1 MSADDIAPELLD
13 MIELDEEF
21 RSRLYIDTE
30 GLQTIGLGF
39 CLDRMPMPRAVAL
52 YWCRYILSSLQNRI
66 STAKDVGEIFQQLD
80 QPRQWAIL
88 NMCYQMGVSGVCQFK
103 KMWAALGAGDYDRAE
118 KEALDSVWAVQTKQ
132 RANRVAGVIRSG
144 SLEGY
149 GLES

>member
-13 MIELDEEF
+13 MIQHDEGF

-30 GLQTIGLGF
+30 GLQTIGIGF
-39 CLDRMPMPRAVAL
+39 CLDRAPLPKPVAL
-52 YWCRYILSSLQNRI
+52 YWCAYILDKMNTRI
-66 STAKDVGEIFQQLD
+66 SNAKDVGEIFQQLD
-80 QPRQWAIL
+80 QTRQWAIL
-88 NMCYQMGVSGVCQFK
+88 NMCYQMGVSEVCQFK

-118 KEALDSVWAVQTKQ
+118 EEALDSVWAVQTKQ